1 MIKFKEKTREELIAG
16 FKRAIERKKEFEE
29 QAQKEFA
36 DMRKRGAELK
46 SALWNRLIRLECGWL
61 LLFSHQTWSSIY
73 KIGFMD
79 DDTIWESGAYQFV
92 IVNENHTPSPN
103 DPKLRET
110 IFCIIENFFK
120 VNPEILL
127 YLCETGDGKQA
138 SRNRLFVRWFRE
150 YAQKHL
156 YYFDTV
162 EMSADGIENFAA
174 IIVQKTN
181 PMLNEIVETFN
192 YVVNTLKD
200 KPE

>member
-1 MIKFKEKTREELIAG
+1 MKPLDLS
-16 FKRAIERKKEFEE
+16 AINLN
-29 QAQKEFA
+29 APYSVWNVA
-36 DMRKRGAELK
+36 DYYYFRTKHGA
-46 SALWNRLIRLECGWL
+46 
-61 LLFSHQTWSSIY
+61 IY

-103 DPKLRET
+103 DPKLRGT